1 MGRRPPPPVY
11 KRPKDLGQSR
21 TYWWHDGWIAPELR
35 LYAPEQER
43 TAGDDDDEPPS
54 PSRPSPREEHS
65 PRGDIAAEGAAAKA
79 SAEGARAARTPR
91 NAARTAP
98 RDRPRSA

>member
-65 PRGDIAAEGAAAKA
+65 PRGECAAEGAEAKA
-79 SAEGARAARTPR
+79 SAERRA
-91 NAARTAP
+91 
-98 RDRPRSA
+98 SCL